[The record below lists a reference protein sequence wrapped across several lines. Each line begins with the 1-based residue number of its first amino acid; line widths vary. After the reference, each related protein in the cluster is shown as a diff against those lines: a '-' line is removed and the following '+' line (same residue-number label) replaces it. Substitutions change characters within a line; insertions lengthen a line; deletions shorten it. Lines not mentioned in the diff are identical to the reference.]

1 MKAFRIVLTHF
12 SQRYHYVPAY
22 AEVDALSRRA
32 MVAFD
37 GMSFNLSMLPQLHLA
52 MPVLRAVF
60 KQNDT
65 QEDRPRS
72 KRKAAIVQADAPV
85 SVDVTAVSTRKKSVV
100 VAVPSTSLSS
110 LKPEQRGK
118 THIFFED
125 DWNFNAKEQINYY
138 M

>member
-1 MKAFRIVLTHF
+1 M
-12 SQRYHYVPAY
+12 PAY

-125 DWNFNAKEQINYY
+125 D
-138 M
+138 